1 VLFDLDLYLLR
12 HGDSGKRMAVAAG
25 GNTGDVPLTIVGREE
40 IAIIARSTKDLN
52 LKFSAIVTSPLKRAV
67 QTAKIIAKVLAME
80 KGISIWN
87 ELAPEGNRSQ
97 LYNRLNQDTR
107 ESSILMIGH
116 EPYLSNMMYDMIFQ
130 KNRVTQLGRIN
141 LKKAGLAKIRVI
153 SLTPNISGELRWL
166 LTPRILK
173 LLEKG
178 SSKSKS
184 SVAKNKKKDQV

>member
-12 HGDSGKRMAVAAG
+12 HGDSGKGMAVPAG

-40 IAIIARSTKDLN
+40 IAIIARAVKALN
-52 LKFSAIVTSPLKRAV
+52 LRFSAIVTSPLKRAV
-67 QTAKIIAKVLAME
+67 QTAKIIAKVLAIE
-80 KGISIWN
+80 DRISIWN
-87 ELAPEGNRSQ
+87 DLVPEGNRSK
-97 LYNRLNQDTR
+97 LYNRLNQYTR
-107 ESSILMIGH
+107 ESSILTIGH
-116 EPYLSNMMYDMIFQ
+116 EPYLSNIMYDMIFQ
-130 KNRVTQLGRIN
+130 KNRVNQLGRIN

-184 SVAKNKKKDQV
+184 SAAKNKKKEQI